1 MLVASSLGIATG
13 IFAFAGAAG
22 LMGSWP
28 AALAIGVLAVA
39 LATRAFWKHPVVEL
53 DESACSPGLKI
64 VSGLA
69 TLVAIVEI
77 ARLSVFMIA
86 PAQVGWSAVPSSDWE
101 VRHSCLSAYFIAAQA
116 AGEAPNIY
124 EGSLYTAPDDNPA
137 APRKPRMLG
146 PFRIDVYEY
155 PPPFLTLPRALRVL
169 VPDFI
174 RFRALWFGL
183 NAGVVLLAMVVAAR
197 SLGRVAGT
205 RALLLSPLVWASL
218 PTLSTLQKGNVQ
230 ALVIAVS
237 MLAMH
242 LFERRRRASGGA
254 LLAFAT
260 VSKLFPGMLAV
271 YLLARRQWRALA
283 WTAGLGGALV
293 LLTLL
298 DLGWP
303 PFADFLGHL
312 PGLVGGEAFPA
323 FRNPSATA
331 VNYSLPGIVFKL
343 KLFGLA
349 GMSFGVAKTIGWIYT
364 VAAIWATVF
373 LALRP
378 LRDGEKP
385 LAWIAILILA
395 TLRSP
400 FLPQAYAAFPPLWL
414 LTLLAAT
421 YAPSTKVMFLTLLG
435 WLSLNVFWPLDWG
448 MAPRLLAVLTTLPQ
462 AVTIVLAVLVL
473 RRAAASRP
481 RASRTFA
488 SEGAT
493 IPAIS

>member
-1 MLVASSLGIATG
+1 LPIPRLH
-13 IFAFAGAAG
+13 
-22 LMGSWP
+22 WP
-28 AALAIGVLAVA
+28 ALP
-39 LATRAFWKHPVVEL
+39 ATP
-53 DESACSPGLKI
+53 SPG
-64 VSGLA
+64 
-69 TLVAIVEI
+69 
-77 ARLSVFMIA
+77 F
-86 PAQVGWSAVPSSDWE
+86 
-101 VRHSCLSAYFIAAQA
+101 
-116 AGEAPNIY
+116 
-124 EGSLYTAPDDNPA
+124 
-137 APRKPRMLG
+137 
-146 PFRIDVYEY
+146 
-155 PPPFLTLPRALRVL
+155 
-169 VPDFI
+169 
-174 RFRALWFGL
+174 
-183 NAGVVLLAMVVAAR
+183 
-197 SLGRVAGT
+197 
-205 RALLLSPLVWASL
+205 
-218 PTLSTLQKGNVQ
+218 
-230 ALVIAVS
+230 
-237 MLAMH
+237 
-242 LFERRRRASGGA
+242 
-254 LLAFAT
+254 
-260 VSKLFPGMLAV
+260 
-271 YLLARRQWRALA
+271 
-283 WTAGLGGALV
+283 V

-298 DLGWP
+298 DLGWS

>member
-1 MLVASSLGIATG
+1 M
-13 IFAFAGAAG
+13 
-22 LMGSWP
+22 
-28 AALAIGVLAVA
+28 
-39 LATRAFWKHPVVEL
+39 
-53 DESACSPGLKI
+53 
-64 VSGLA
+64 
-69 TLVAIVEI
+69 
-77 ARLSVFMIA
+77 
-86 PAQVGWSAVPSSDWE
+86 
-101 VRHSCLSAYFIAAQA
+101 
-116 AGEAPNIY
+116 
-124 EGSLYTAPDDNPA
+124 
-137 APRKPRMLG
+137 
-146 PFRIDVYEY
+146 
-155 PPPFLTLPRALRVL
+155 L